1 MYHYH
6 LLYKHNPSDKWL
18 TTYHKIRNLILNI
31 CIASLPLAAF
41 LALIRLTMGR

>member
-1 MYHYH
+1 MHHYH

-41 LALIRLTMGR
+41 LAFVRLIMGK